1 MINIITSIVFYK
13 NRLAIGRN
21 NELLFRFEDDMIF
34 FKETTIGNSFSNI
47 VLMGYNT
54 YLSIPENKR
63 PLEKRINIV
72 LTRKSE
78 LYNYTD
84 EQYHSMIDKVET
96 ENKVY
101 FMSYEM
107 FLEFYTN
114 FNPVVF
120 VIGGSQIYDLFMYRA
135 THIYITDIKTI
146 DNKDVKFPVGKEPN
160 IFINHIPSKFK
171 LETVLEKHISK
182 NGLYSYRFLKYI
194 QGNKR
199 SDEYK
204 YIDLM
209 KNIISS
215 GNRRDDRTQ
224 TGTISIFG
232 TQLRFDISE
241 TIPLMTCK
249 QIPFRIILEEL
260 LWFCRGDTDSKIL
273 RNKNIHIWDGNTSRE
288 FLDKQGLTEYD
299 EGILGPG
306 YGFQWRHQGAE
317 YKQEYADTSRIDTDI
332 IGGFDQLK
340 YVEHLLKTDPFSRR
354 IVISAWNPSDFSKTA
369 LVPCHILLQFYVE
382 QIGEEKHLSCQFYMR
397 SNDVFLANV
406 FNVVSYTTLTYI
418 LALKCN
424 MKPKELIYTC
434 GDSHIYLNHLE
445 QVNELISRKPRP
457 FPKLILDSSLK
468 TKDWNEMGENDFDL
482 VAYYP
487 YSPIKAPMAI

>member
-107 FLEFYTN
+107 FIQFYTN

-171 LETVLEKHISK
+171 LKTVSEKHISK

-194 QGNKR
+194 QGDKR

-215 GNRRDDRTQ
+215 GNKRDDRTQ

-306 YGFQWRHQGAE
+306 YGFQ
-317 YKQEYADTSRIDTDI
+317 
-332 IGGFDQLK
+332 
-340 YVEHLLKTDPFSRR
+340 
-354 IVISAWNPSDFSKTA
+354 
-369 LVPCHILLQFYVE
+369 
-382 QIGEEKHLSCQFYMR
+382 
-397 SNDVFLANV
+397 
-406 FNVVSYTTLTYI
+406 
-418 LALKCN
+418 
-424 MKPKELIYTC
+424 
-434 GDSHIYLNHLE
+434 
-445 QVNELISRKPRP
+445 
-457 FPKLILDSSLK
+457 
-468 TKDWNEMGENDFDL
+468 
-482 VAYYP
+482 
-487 YSPIKAPMAI
+487 